1 MLYRARKV
9 RDIDCVSVS
18 IIVLFDFRAVP
29 KASSFFC
36 LSFLFP
42 SLTGLVVT
50 FDGPSTTTLSEDT
63 TDEYQL
69 TLITLAGITTG
80 QTATCDI
87 NPPQTEFWV
96 KLDPSSGSK

>member
-1 MLYRARKV
+1 L
-9 RDIDCVSVS
+9 I
-18 IIVLFDFRAVP
+18 LEQFRQRRH
-29 KASSFFC
+29 F
-36 LSFLFP
+36 LSFILFP

-50 FDGPSTTTLSEDT
+50 FDGPSTTTLSEDA

-69 TLITLAGITTG
+69 TLITLTGITTG
-80 QTATCDI
+80 QTTTCDI